1 MTPNAGTDSTSEI
14 ARMEATLNRMLR
26 DSASRRGQG
35 ARLSDLRADQGW
47 GWLDGDSSG
56 ASGVEVTEHS
66 LPEGVDFLTFQTL
79 VGALH

>member
-1 MTPNAGTDSTSEI
+1 MTPNAGIDSTSEI

-26 DSASRRGQG
+26 ESAWRRGQG
-35 ARLSDLRADQGW
+35 PRPSDLRADQGW
-47 GWLDGDSSG
+47 NWLDGDG
-56 ASGVEVTEHS
+56 GAASGVEVTEHS